1 MTLKLYPP
9 SKFKWKILQHFNKSK
24 NVFVIQNSLKIKYND
39 FERVVILFCR
49 WWEIV
54 FGDLPLYWP
63 ALTIMQGNA
72 LLTGHYHTLNHPFL
86 QIEGNCRLSAE
97 FLEIAKT
104 KPIVQFLVIVIF
116 SKPSSS
122 FYTSNKLGWLKFK
135 FWCNSWT
142 HNILSFLL
150 QVPLF
155 SSPKLYPVIF
165 LSPIKKWGK
174 A

>member
-1 MTLKLYPP
+1 M
-9 SKFKWKILQHFNKSK
+9 I
-24 NVFVIQNSLKIKYND
+24 
-39 FERVVILFCR
+39 ILFCR

-54 FGDLPLYWP
+54 FGNFPLCIGLPRPLCRAMPWKHLHLITY
-63 ALTIMQGNA
+63 TIHLITRSFKLEENMLIIVYVQNFQK
-72 LLTGHYHTLNHPFL
+72 LLK
-86 QIEGNCRLSAE
+86 R
-97 FLEIAKT
+97 

-165 LSPIKKWGK
+165 LSPIKKWGQGLK
-174 A
+174 KNLEF